1 MAALEDSSFGRL
13 IGVLVSPGKTFRSIS
28 ERPTWGAALAVLL
41 LVSLGVGFVAGQRTD
56 YRDMITRSV
65 RDSGRE
71 VPPDVLERQIG
82 VMEKAGPYFSAFGAP
97 VAIVL
102 FSLIAALLYWV
113 FFKLLGGDFSFKS
126 SFSVTLHAA
135 MPAIVA
141 LLLSLP
147 VILSRSRLGYDDL
160 KTGSFL
166 RSNLAFLAPQ
176 NAPSWMTALYASA
189 DFFSLWS
196 LVLSIIGYRA
206 ISRLSTQA
214 VAATVVIITLVF
226 VAVRVGLATL
236 R

>member
-13 IGVLVSPGKTFRSIS
+13 IGVLVSPGKTFRSIAG
-28 ERPTWGAALAVLL
+28 RPTWGVALAVLL
-41 LVSLGVGFVAGQRTD
+41 LVSAGVGLLAGQRTD

-65 RDSGRE
+65 RDSGRQI
-71 VPPDVLERQIG
+71 PPEALKRQIG
-82 VMEKAGPYFSAFGAP
+82 MMEKAGPYFSALGAP
-97 VAIVL
+97 VFIVL
-102 FSLIAALLYWV
+102 LSLISALIYWI

-126 SFSVTLHAA
+126 GFSVTLHAA
-135 MPAIVA
+135 MPAVVS

-176 NAPSWMTALYASA
+176 NAPNWLTALYASA
-189 DFFSLWS
+189 DFFALWS

-214 VAATVVIITLVF
+214 VAATVVIITLLF
-226 VAVRVGLATL
+226 VAVRVGLASF